1 MSVFI
6 LALTFFSTNINC
18 DTMQEVRDDFH
29 QIDTEDLLKT
39 FLKKHENSS
48 CSEATPYVA
57 AATMR
62 MAEYCLWPGSKLSY
76 FSEGKTQLE
85 SYIEQNNSCIEG
97 HYVRALVQS
106 QLPSFLG
113 YYSSIQ
119 ADCDFVKDNI
129 STSGLP
135 QNFQE
140 TVLAEINL
148 ILKDL

>member
-48 CSEATPYVA
+48 RSEATPYV
-57 AATMR
+57 
-62 MAEYCLWPGSKLSY
+62 
-76 FSEGKTQLE
+76 
-85 SYIEQNNSCIEG
+85 
-97 HYVRALVQS
+97 